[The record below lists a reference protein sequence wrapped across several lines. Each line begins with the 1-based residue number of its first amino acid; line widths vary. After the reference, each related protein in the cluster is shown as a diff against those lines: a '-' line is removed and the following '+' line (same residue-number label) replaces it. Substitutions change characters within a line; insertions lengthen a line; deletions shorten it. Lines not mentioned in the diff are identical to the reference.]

1 MRGEYDSKKMR
12 GAGGSVKG
20 IKEAHHTMNF
30 VIRKKLL
37 AQLKSSSGV
46 C

>member
-1 MRGEYDSKKMR
+1 MIQKKKNE
-12 GAGGSVKG
+12 GGGGSVKG
-20 IKEAHHTMNF
+20 IKEAHPTMNF